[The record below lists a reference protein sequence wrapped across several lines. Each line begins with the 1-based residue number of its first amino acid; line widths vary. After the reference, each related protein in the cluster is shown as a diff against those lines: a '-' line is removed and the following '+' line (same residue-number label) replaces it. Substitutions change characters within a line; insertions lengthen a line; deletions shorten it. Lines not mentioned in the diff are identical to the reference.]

1 LIPGGYAA
9 GSQVQSGDLGHVHT
23 PGIAAGESRHEDL
36 ANDAPTL
43 TDALLLVL
51 PPQLVAGDAERLAS
65 VINAR
70 FQAGP
75 AQEFTPRGYSRTR
88 QARHEGRV

>member
-1 LIPGGYAA
+1 MAYAA
-9 GSQVQSGDLGHVHT
+9 GSQVQAGGLGSVDT
-23 PGIAAGESRHEDL
+23 PGIAAGERRHEDL
-36 ANDAPTL
+36 VNDALTL

-65 VINAR
+65 LINGRSYAC
-70 FQAGP
+70 P
-75 AQEFTPRGYSRTR
+75 AQEFTRRGCWRIR